1 MGGPGGL
8 LARCRGLRAGSLGGP
23 CEVTTLPTFW
33 HASGRKGGPGG
44 ENTWEVVRLSSARS
58 QHLTVVL
65 RVRPCSQTTTLPRFA
80 EGGSFFAAA
89 ATGGE
94 RSPSETMDRYAFPR
108 VRRACAYDVGNR
120 KAMIWGGFL
129 HALVSMG
136 ENETF
141 VGSSR
146 AGLGALSYDL
156 HLFVCPG
163 ALRASY
169 SKLMEVLCFIA

>member
-1 MGGPGGL
+1 M
-8 LARCRGLRAGSLGGP
+8 
-23 CEVTTLPTFW
+23 
-33 HASGRKGGPGG
+33 
-44 ENTWEVVRLSSARS
+44 
-58 QHLTVVL
+58 
-65 RVRPCSQTTTLPRFA
+65 RV
-80 EGGSFFAAA
+80 
-89 ATGGE
+89 GE
-94 RSPSETMDRYAFPR
+94 RAPSETIERYAFPR
-108 VRRACAYDVGNR
+108 VRRACAYDVGSR

-136 ENETF
+136 ENEAF

-169 SKLMEVLCFIA
+169 SKLMEV